1 MTVRNKFSPLGKPGI
16 DSYPPETVLFENR
29 PANEAKTQVELP
41 ILEGVYELMCCSGGG
56 GQWCYLGCNQGAA
69 GSFFKGVVYFPE
81 AKTLQ
86 IQVGGGTSGYAHGG
100 YDTYITDCIHCPGGR
115 SANSSCP
122 GNTAAPTLMDG
133 MQVISAEINAGG
145 KCHSGSLFP
154 GTDYGSIRASGYMKL
169 TYLRLEP

>member
-100 YDTYITDCIHCPGGR
+100 MTPISPTVSTVPADARLTP
-115 SANSSCP
+115 
-122 GNTAAPTLMDG
+122 AAR
-133 MQVISAEINAGG
+133 
-145 KCHSGSLFP
+145 
-154 GTDYGSIRASGYMKL
+154 GTQR
-169 TYLRLEP
+169 LRP